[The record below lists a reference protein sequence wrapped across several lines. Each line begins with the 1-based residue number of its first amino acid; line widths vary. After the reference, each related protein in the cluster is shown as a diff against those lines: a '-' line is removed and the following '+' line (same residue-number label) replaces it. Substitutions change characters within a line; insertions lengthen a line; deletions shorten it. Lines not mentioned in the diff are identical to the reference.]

1 MKNKISEKLKFIRGS
16 RTKRDLADKLGVRHQ
31 LISDYETE
39 RSKPTTEFYN
49 RLAEKEKVNLN
60 WLLSDIGDPY
70 LLTDEMVKESTS
82 AYGTRKVDSVPLVGE
97 VECGIPLHSW
107 NGFGKDYVP
116 VADVSHF
123 NTPFLL
129 KAKGES
135 MYPYIRPG
143 DLLLCADEPQRI
155 KDKSIVVVSFKTE
168 PESAEANAKLISYPD
183 KNRVMLYSINSN
195 FKPTFHKLSEIY
207 KIYKVIK
214 IIREVK

>member
-1 MKNKISEKLKFIRGS
+1 MDDFPKRLRKLRGNLSQRKFA
-16 RTKRDLADKLGVRHQ
+16 DLIGVTHQ
-31 LISDYETE
+31 RVSDYE
-39 RSKPTTEFYN
+39 KGKVQPTLEFFE
-49 RLAEKEKVNLN
+49 LIEKNLKLNLN
-60 WLLSDIGDPY
+60 WLVNGKGEIYFENTSDV
-70 LLTDEMVKESTS
+70 VKEPGSKYAT
-82 AYGTRKVDSVPLVGE
+82 GKTRDVPLVGE
-97 VECGIPLHSW
+97 VECGIPLYSW

-195 FKPTFHKLSEIY
+195 FKPSFHKLSEIY
-207 KIYKVIK
+207 KIYKVVK